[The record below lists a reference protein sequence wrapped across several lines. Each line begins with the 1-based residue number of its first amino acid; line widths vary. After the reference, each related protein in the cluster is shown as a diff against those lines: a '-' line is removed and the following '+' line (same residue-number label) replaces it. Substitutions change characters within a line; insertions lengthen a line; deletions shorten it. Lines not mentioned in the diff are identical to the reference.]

1 MQPRGPSSKPHH
13 AKGPLVARQNHT
25 APRARR
31 QTTQSHRQALLR
43 SYSSDIG
50 PESIDP
56 CDLIATSNYLKLRR
70 CLCDGVSPSAIDVV
84 LGTTASK
91 SHAAL
96 GVSVVRSH
104 GRKGTEPP
112 LKASDLPGPSVK
124 TERPSGPLRQN
135 ETPSISPSKLRPS
148 QGPYYPPL
156 LLSQP
161 PF

>member
-1 MQPRGPSSKPHH
+1 MSRQHVNDNVVPRDKDSSLG
-13 AKGPLVARQNHT
+13 AS
-25 APRARR
+25 APRKRAADCR
-31 QTTQSHRQALLR
+31 L
-43 SYSSDIG
+43 D
-50 PESIDP
+50 
-56 CDLIATSNYLKLRR
+56 DL
-70 CLCDGVSPSAIDVV
+70 DHSADVV

-104 GRKGTEPP
+104 GRKGTDPP

-156 LLSQP
+156 SRARGPKTINYSPLCE
-161 PF
+161 